1 MNNTDTSIDATSF
14 AARVCIALLF
24 VPSGFAKL
32 GGFAGLT
39 GYIASK
45 GVPLPELCAGIA
57 VGAELGLGLL
67 LLAGLKTRWAA
78 LGLAIFVAVI
88 TPLFHNFWGVAP
100 AQATLQQ
107 QMFFKNVAMLAG
119 LLLLARFGGGRW
131 SLDAIASGYA
141 APRGA
146 LAAIRS

>member
-1 MNNTDTSIDATSF
+1 MIRKFAFVLALAAAAAGNAFADDITIDPT
-14 AARVCIALLF
+14 
-24 VPSGFAKL
+24 P
-32 GGFAGLT
+32 
-39 GYIASK
+39 
-45 GVPLPELCAGIA
+45 
-57 VGAELGLGLL
+57 
-67 LLAGLKTRWAA
+67 WAA

-100 AQATLQQ
+100 AQAILQQ
-107 QMFFKNVAMLAG
+107 QMFFKNVAILAG

-146 LAAIRS
+146 LAASRS